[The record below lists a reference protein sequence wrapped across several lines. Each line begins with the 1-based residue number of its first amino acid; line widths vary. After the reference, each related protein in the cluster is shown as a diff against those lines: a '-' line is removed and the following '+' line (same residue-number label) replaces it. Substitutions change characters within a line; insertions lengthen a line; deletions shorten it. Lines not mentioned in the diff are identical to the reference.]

1 MNVLVAYGSKRGS
14 TREIAEAIGEELRAS
29 GCTAVVR
36 AADSVLDLDGFGA
49 VVLGGALYMGRWH
62 PDARHFVRRHAAELR
77 DRPVWLFSSGPLDH
91 SADDGEIKPVP
102 FVAKRAAAIGANGHR
117 TFGGRLAPDVS
128 GVIAGAIAKK
138 SSGDYRDFD
147 AIRAWARSIADV
159 LTASAAA

>member
-77 DRPVWLFSSGPLDH
+77 DRPGTT
-91 SADDGEIKPVP
+91 AD
-102 FVAKRAAAIGANGHR
+102 AYLAARGALVRMVDPAAMGR
-117 TFGGRLAPDVS
+117 FRVLAFGRGLPESPGLRGLSFRLGR
-128 GVIAGAIAKK
+128 
-138 SSGDYRDFD
+138 
-147 AIRAWARSIADV
+147 
-159 LTASAAA
+159 